1 MIRFVALA
9 CGLLCGAGFVLS
21 GLHDPTLLQALLM
34 PQESWTLALWLS
46 LLTAVVTAGL
56 VVSLAGKGGTPLLGG
71 RVEPVLTTTG
81 WKPMVSALV
90 FGFGWGLAGYFPLA
104 ALVSAGMSS
113 PGAAVFL
120 ASVLGGMIAV
130 DVLRGSIGRKSS
142 GHFSRG

>member
-1 MIRFVALA
+1 MIRLVALA
-9 CGLLCGAGFVLS
+9 CGLLCGAGFVIS
-21 GLHDPTLLQALLM
+21 GLHDPALLKALLM
-34 PQESWTLALWLS
+34 PGESWALALGLG

-56 VVSLAGKGGTPLLGG
+56 VVSLAGKASAPLLGG
-71 RVEPVLTTTG
+71 RIESVLATTG
-81 WKPMVSALV
+81 WKPMVSGLA
-90 FGFGWGLAGYFPLA
+90 FGFGWGLAGYFPMA

-120 ASVLGGMIAV
+120 VSVLGGMIVV